1 MGGSR
6 TVNYQPPNIQKDD
19 SFEKYLRYQQ
29 EKESLADQRAQE
41 EKEAAIN
48 KEAARKASAQ
58 LAYGGLRSGI
68 ESQMRQGVLSYQD
81 ATSQLRD
88 YASKY
93 SLNPPEE
100 DITALT
106 DIYTKELLPGQ
117 RSTAIEAAYEEKLG
131 RSATAEEKQ
140 KALERF
146 NQGYYKSN
154 DDLKDTLLS
163 SEEYKKKF
171 NQSYIANY
179 YDTMYGQQTTDQ
191 AGERTGKRTFKFSPN
206 LLPTYK
212 GEIASRSGVELPQFG
227 ESFTGTPAEIE
238 EQTQNIRDT
247 RQYLYSAGLTG
258 LQGAI
263 DKEVQDLRNQ
273 GAKDVAKIS
282 AQGDIYKSLVGSFN
296 FS

>member
-6 TVNYQPPNIQKDD
+6 TVNYQPPNIPKDD

-93 SLNPPEE
+93 GLNPPEE

-117 RSTAIEAAYEEKLG
+117 RSTAIEAAYEENLG

-171 NQSYIANY
+171 NKSYIDNY
-179 YDTMYGQQTTDQ
+179 YDTLYGQQTTDQ